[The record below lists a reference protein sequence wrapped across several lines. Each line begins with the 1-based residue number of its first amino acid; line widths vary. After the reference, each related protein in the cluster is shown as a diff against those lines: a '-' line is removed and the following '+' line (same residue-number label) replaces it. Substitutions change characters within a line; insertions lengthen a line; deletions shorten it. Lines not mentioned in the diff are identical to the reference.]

1 MLNATIRINS
11 IDYEKTLQ
19 HIFPVVSEKVK
30 ALNSKKM
37 IIRLFQQL
45 DDAALPVVIGLA
57 YRLPEATKN
66 ELLIRGLNAYAPVLM
81 VKLNDELHKDKWGR
95 CFTVGT
101 FSVTQSDG
109 IFLEID
115 QIEVDYQELL
125 SNEEVSST
133 VSMKFSDAVGDRF
146 GSGRLSRAVKAVAGA
161 AGVAGT
167 AFATAVAPNTSERKA
182 LDYLAREDN
191 KKRIIDFLKKNMT
204 KYGIQIDVDDI
215 QIMQVENSANDVV
228 EITKPFTLTEEMED
242 DIICALSGY
251 LRSNVTEG
259 LTVI

>member
-1 MLNATIRINS
+1 MLTASVKINK

-30 ALNSKKM
+30 ALSSKKM

-45 DDAALPVVIGLA
+45 GDAALPVVIGLA

-81 VKLNDELHKDKWGR
+81 KKLNEELQKDKWGR
-95 CFTVGT
+95 CFTVGAI
-101 FSVTQSDG
+101 SVTQSDG
-109 IFLEID
+109 ILLEIS

-125 SNEEVSST
+125 SNEEVSSA
-133 VSMKFSDAVGDRF
+133 VSMKFSNAVGDMF
-146 GSGRLSRAVKAVAGA
+146 GNGRLSKAVKTVVGA

-191 KKRIIDFLKKNMT
+191 KKQIMDFLKKNMI

-215 QIMQVENSANDVV
+215 QFVQVEKSANDVV
-228 EITKPFTLTEEMED
+228 EITEPFTLTEEMEE
-242 DIICALSGY
+242 DIIYALSEY
-251 LRSNVTEG
+251 LRNNVAKG
-259 LTVI
+259 LAVI